1 MESSLLFQFHIY
13 CLNFYYNE
21 KKIAILGSTGSIG
34 KTTVDIIKNNKK
46 NFEVIL
52 LTTNDNLKELIKQ
65 IKKLKP
71 KNLIINNKKHY
82 LKLKKKYNK
91 INIFNN
97 FDTFLKKNKK
107 KIDYTISAISGLS
120 GLQPT
125 LDIIKHTKTIAIAN
139 KESIICAW
147 NLIEKKL
154 KINKTKFIP
163 VDSEHFSIWYL
174 LQNKKIQS
182 VDEIIITASGGPFL
196 YWNLKKIKKASP
208 NIAIKHPNW
217 SMGKKIS
224 IDSAT
229 MMNKVFELIEAQRIF
244 NLDRTKFKIFIHPQS
259 LVHAIVK
266 FDNGLTKLL
275 IHDTDMKI
283 PIFNSIYEYTN
294 KKIRSKKI
302 DYTSLNNLEFKSI
315 DLKKFPS
322 IKILKKIPKKISL
335 FETILVSINDELVD
349 LFLKKKLRF
358 WKIHENLNKLL
369 NMKEFLKYKRI
380 KPKNA
385 RQIYKLSEYVRLKTR
400 SLSIR
405 SSK

>member
-1 MESSLLFQFHIY
+1 MK
-13 CLNFYYNE
+13 

-34 KTTVDIIKNNKK
+34 KTTVDIIKSDKK
-46 NFEVIL
+46 SIEIVL
-52 LTTNDNLKELIKQ
+52 LTSNDNLNELTKQ
-65 IKKLKP
+65 IRELKP
-71 KNLIINNKKHY
+71 KNLIINNKNNY

-97 FDTFLKKNKK
+97 FNIFLKKNKK
-107 KIDYTISAISGLS
+107 KIDYTISGISGLS

-147 NLIEKKL
+147 NLIEKNL
-154 KINKTKFIP
+154 KANNTKFIP
-163 VDSEHFSIWYL
+163 VDSEHFSIWHL
-174 LQNKKIQS
+174 LKNKKIQS
-182 VDEIIITASGGPFL
+182 VEEIIITASGGPFL
-196 YWNLKKIKKASP
+196 NWKLSKIKIASP

-244 NLDRTKFKIFIHPQS
+244 NLDRSKFKILIHPQS

-275 IHDTDMKI
+275 IHDTDMMI
-283 PIFNSIYEYTN
+283 PIFNSIYENTN
-294 KKIRSKKI
+294 KKINNKKI
-302 DYTSLNNLEFKSI
+302 NYSNLNKLTFKSI
-315 DLKKFPS
+315 DLIKFPS

-349 LFLKKKLRF
+349 LFLKKKLKF
-358 WKIHENLNKLL
+358 WEIYLNLNKLL
-369 NMKEFLKYKRI
+369 NMKEFIKYKRI

-400 SLSIR
+400 ALSIR